1 MGTHYLASIL
11 LRADSYEAEL
21 NERLLG
27 ELRNR
32 PVASE
37 ISSPGILPGPVNRAY
52 FIDRFLSELRHLP
65 SSVEIITPEPV
76 FQEQIDGYEDGR
88 PDPVEPG
95 GTWRAMSLDVRL
107 DLGGKRSAKLFL
119 RELPCEQLVMVSFA
133 FEPPSDRDLP
143 RFRDFLLALTDGCP
157 ASSGTLGL
165 DLDAAA
171 AGLPHDPFRLDNGM
185 WLHQL
190 TRKIRQAGYGHSFDF
205 IIVNPAAS
213 GWDKPFVYDGIEP
226 RKYARDP
233 AAGRGHYDLQVVEE
247 IRVNAERAE
256 HACTRMYESK
266 YPKDDRDDALSLLS
280 KAIGLAT
287 DLGLEKEIASLKE
300 RHEHINEVF
309 NSQFRR

>member
-1 MGTHYLASIL
+1 METHYLASIL

-21 NERLLG
+21 NEQLLG
-27 ELRNR
+27 KLRNH
-32 PVASE
+32 PVASK

-52 FIDRFLSELRHLP
+52 FIDRFLSELRRLP
-65 SSVEIITPEPV
+65 SSVEITTSEPV
-76 FQEQIDGYEDGR
+76 FQEQVDGYEDGR

-107 DLGGKRSAKLFL
+107 DSGGERSAKLFL
-119 RELPCEQLVMVSFA
+119 RELPCEQLVLAGFA
-133 FEPPSDRDLP
+133 FESFSDGDLP
-143 RFRDFLLALTDGCP
+143 RFRDFLLALTGGCP
-157 ASSGTLGL
+157 ALSGTLGL
-165 DLDAAA
+165 DLDAAT

-185 WLHQL
+185 WLHRL
-190 TRKIRQAGYGHSFDF
+190 IRRVRQAGHGHSFDF

-233 AAGRGHYDLQVVEE
+233 VGGREHYDLRVVEE

-256 HACTRMYESK
+256 HAYARMYESK

-280 KAIGLAT
+280 KAIGLAI
-287 DLGLEKEIASLKE
+287 DLGLEEETATLKE
-300 RHEHINEVF
+300 RHEHIAEVF
-309 NSQFRR
+309 NSQFRW